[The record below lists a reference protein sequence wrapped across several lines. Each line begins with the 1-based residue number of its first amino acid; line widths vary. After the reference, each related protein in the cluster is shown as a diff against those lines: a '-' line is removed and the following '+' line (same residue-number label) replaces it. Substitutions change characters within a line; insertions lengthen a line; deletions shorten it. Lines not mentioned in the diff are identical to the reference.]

1 MTFPR
6 RSGLLLHPTSLP
18 CKFGIGDWGGS
29 AYQFVDFLKGS
40 LQTYW
45 QTLPLSPTG
54 YGDSPYQAVSAFAG
68 NPMLISPERLVESGL
83 LSAEIHN
90 NIPEFPIHHVD
101 FGWVINYKTDLLN
114 RAFANFQ
121 KYSGDKSAFTAFC
134 KKEAHWLDD
143 YALFASLKEQFELR
157 PWYEW
162 DDAIKRRDPAAI
174 ASWRKKLATDIE
186 RQQFWQWLFFTQLS
200 DLKQYANAN
209 GVQLIGD
216 IPIFIALDS
225 ADVWANTDLFML
237 DDQLDPIVVSGV
249 PPDYFSET
257 GQLWGHPHYRWDKME
272 ENGYKW
278 WIDRFQMM
286 QQQADVIRIDH
297 FRGFYNYWEVP
308 ASAETAITG
317 EWKLGPGIPFFD
329 VVKEA
334 LGDVPIIAED
344 LGDFDDESRAGLDAI
359 QAKFG
364 YPGMKILV
372 FAFDTPANVFLPHNY
387 TPENVA
393 YTGTHDNDTAV
404 GWYHDSA
411 TTNETRDFFHRY
423 LRVGNENIAWD
434 LIRLAWSSVANT
446 AIAPVQDVLGYGN
459 DAKMNTPGTV
469 GPPNWMWRMAPNVL
483 HDGHRQ
489 GLAELTG
496 LYNRLPDTE
505 L

>member
-18 CKFGIGDWGGS
+18 CRFGIGDWGS
-29 AYQFVDFLKGS
+29 NAYQFVDFLNGAM
-40 LQTYW
+40 QTYW
-45 QTLPLSPTG
+45 QMLPLSPTG

-68 NPMLISPERLVESGL
+68 NPMLISPEKLAEQGW
-83 LSAEIHN
+83 LSADIYHS
-90 NIPEFPIHHVD
+90 IPNFPTYHVD
-101 FGWVINYKTDLLN
+101 FGWIIHHKTDLLK

-121 KYSGDKSAFTAFC
+121 KHNDDKSAFAAFC
-134 KKEAHWLDD
+134 KQEAHWLDD

-162 DDAIKRRDPAAI
+162 GDAIKRREPSAM
-174 ASWRKKLATDIE
+174 SEWREKLAEDIE
-186 RQQFWQWLFFTQLS
+186 RHQFWQWLFFTQLGE
-200 DLKQYANAN
+200 LKQYASEK

-257 GQLWGHPHYRWDKME
+257 GQLWGHPHYRWDVME
-272 ENGYKW
+272 KNGYKW
-278 WIDRFQMM
+278 WIDRFRML

-308 ASAETAITG
+308 ASAETAING
-317 EWKLGPGIPFFD
+317 KWKLGAGIPFFD
-329 VVKEA
+329 VIKAA

-344 LGDFDDESRAGLDAI
+344 LGDFDKESRAGLDAI
-359 QAKFG
+359 QAKFN

-372 FAFDTPANVFLPHNY
+372 FAFDTPKNIFLPHNY
-387 TPENVA
+387 TPENVV

-404 GWYHDSA
+404 GWYYDSE
-411 TTNETRDFFHRY
+411 TTDATRDFFHRY
-423 LRVGNENIAWD
+423 LRVGKENVAWD

-469 GPPNWMWRMAPNVL
+469 GPPNWMWRMAPDAL
-483 HDGHRQ
+483 HEGHRQ

-496 LYNRLPDTE
+496 LYNRLPT
-505 L
+505 